1 MTNKDHATI
10 LNGYFSRLTISQ
22 RNRIIEADNKVI
34 YAQLNLGNAA
44 QIEAQNNKQRIIE
57 EIMDEMIPSDLVNME
72 TIITRAIK
80 EEGDLKVGVL

>member
-1 MTNKDHATI
+1 MDNKDHATI

-44 QIEAQNNKQRIIE
+44 QIEAQSNKQRIIE
-57 EIMDEMIPSDLVNME
+57 KIMDEMIPSDLVNME